1 MLKAES
7 VLAEMYEYVD
17 NLHIFM
23 YVQRD
28 ARSHTLQYTRRK
40 NNKYKISEE
49 RAIFGFYLTAV

>member
-23 YVQRD
+23 NVQRD
-28 ARSHTLQYTRRK
+28 ARSHTLHYTSTRRK
-40 NNKYKISEE
+40 KKSTKSAQ
-49 RAIFGFYLTAV
+49 RVQFLGFI